1 MTEPG
6 IEAAARIVD
15 AEYERIMSKQTETDD
30 PLSMTDTVNLNL
42 RMMACVLPDLS
53 AAIRAL
59 RPAASGDLRE
69 RIARVLC
76 ERRGVNP
83 DWSMGVDKNGYHQEP
98 FVSERPSWD
107 WFYGADADAILA
119 ALPYRDE
126 ETIRKDERE
135 RCAKI
140 AENFDHADTWPGCD
154 ADHELSTVAHVI
166 GGETCD
172 AIAATLR
179 SLKAGSG
186 DDSKIYSVEYDGF
199 VGTMQGSYV
208 TREGREGAVLQQVG
222 TKVVHVYGRNRIK
235 IEGRE

>member
-1 MTEPG
+1 MTEPSG
-6 IEAAARIVD
+6 IEAEVRLRASYLKEMRAHVD
-15 AEYERIMSKQTETDD
+15 EGGQLSHRNGLDLLAEVERLDGI
-30 PLSMTDTVNLNL
+30 
-42 RMMACVLPDLS
+42 
-53 AAIRAL
+53 
-59 RPAASGDLRE
+59 RPAASGDMRG

-235 IEGRE
+235 TEGRE